1 MLVAAQNHGRD
12 SDPSW
17 ARSWA
22 NLRGWRL
29 NLRLTGAGH
38 NSFSDVQVLIP
49 QIAGV
54 LHIFRRRFVQQLIGT
69 VDPHRS
75 VLIQRAYL
83 TAFFNLHLLR
93 RDGRLLTRPSP
104 RLPQVQFVP

>member
-1 MLVAAQNHGRD
+1 MPGF
-12 SDPSW
+12 
-17 ARSWA
+17 ARVVEA
-22 NLRGWRL
+22 PAPAVLRPAL
-29 NLRLTGAGH
+29 PPPTADDHIGA
-38 NSFSDVQVLIP
+38 VLIP